1 MNLEKYEAWRKRLA
15 SSQLRRWEELP
26 ELNLYIDQLIA
37 VINDRCASLGV
48 SPITKAMINNYVKKG
63 VIMAPVKKKYSRYQ
77 VAAVMVIALLK
88 NIYPLTAIKEALDQL
103 TINDYPQATY
113 NRFVEHFNA
122 LLLGE
127 TAPQGHVN
135 PGNDEL
141 LRLAAQTAYQRM
153 LATKLLEEMKRQQQ
167 PVEVKKV

>member
-1 MNLEKYEAWRKRLA
+1 MDLSKYEAWRKRLA

-26 ELNLYIDQLIA
+26 ELNLYIDQLVA
-37 VINDRCASLGV
+37 VINDRCTSLGV
-48 SPITKAMINNYVKKG
+48 SPVTKSMINNYVKKG

-88 NIYPLTAIKEALDQL
+88 NIYPLDAIKAALDQL

-122 LLLGE
+122 LLLE
-127 TAPQGHVN
+127 QTPPQGQVS
-135 PGNDEL
+135 PANDEL

-153 LATKLLEEMKRQQQ
+153 LATKLLAEMQRQQA
-167 PVEVKKV
+167 PVTVKKG

>member
-1 MNLEKYEAWRKRLA
+1 MDLSKYEAWRKRLA

-26 ELNLYIDQLIA
+26 ELNLYIDQLVA

-48 SPITKAMINNYVKKG
+48 SPVTKSMINNYVKKG

-88 NIYPLTAIKEALDQL
+88 NIYPLDAIKAALDQL

-122 LLLGE
+122 LLLE
-127 TAPQGHVN
+127 QTPPQDQVAPA
-135 PGNDEL
+135 NDEL

-153 LATKLLEEMKRQQQ
+153 LATKLLAEMQRQQA
-167 PVEVKKV
+167 PVTVKKG

>member
-1 MNLEKYEAWRKRLA
+1 
-15 SSQLRRWEELP
+15 
-26 ELNLYIDQLIA
+26 
-37 VINDRCASLGV
+37 
-48 SPITKAMINNYVKKG
+48 MINNYVKKG

-88 NIYPLTAIKEALDQL
+88 NIYPLDAIKAALDQL

-122 LLLGE
+122 LLLE
-127 TAPQGHVN
+127 QTPPQGQVS
-135 PGNDEL
+135 PANDEL

-153 LATKLLEEMKRQQQ
+153 LATKLLAEMQRQQA
-167 PVEVKKV
+167 PVTVKKG